1 MMDYKEAYQLH
12 AEELA
17 QERYGM
23 DFYDLSSE
31 LQSAIYDE
39 AMRQV
44 TDNWY
49 AVADQMRDEEKYR

>member
-23 DFYDLSSE
+23 DFYDLSDE
-31 LQSAIYDE
+31 LQSVIYDE
-39 AMRQV
+39 AMRRV
-44 TDNWY
+44 ADNWY
-49 AVADQMRDEEKYR
+49 AAADQMRDEEKYR